1 MLTFGL
7 GGRLVCTA
15 LLLAVP
21 VWFVAYA
28 GPLGLMGALIWTG
41 WLLPRALRDTWRRA
55 ALPTTELT
63 RLQAATAR
71 ELAEPPR
78 VAGSHP
84 VFDPERRF
92 PTRW

>member
-21 VWFVAYA
+21 VGFVLYA
-28 GPLGLMGALIWTG
+28 GPFGLMGALVWTG

-55 ALPTTELT
+55 ALPSTELT
-63 RLQAATAR
+63 RLQAAAAR
-71 ELAEPPR
+71 ELPQR
-78 VAGSHP
+78 VAGPHP